1 VIDAEEI
8 PCAHTVQG
16 VGAVADEVR
25 RRPLSAELALTHGAV
40 AHSATKVSVKWRRTL
55 LDLLLF

>member
-1 VIDAEEI
+1 
-8 PCAHTVQG
+8 VQG